1 VNDASSARN
10 LDGDPSEPDALT
22 VSYRCVCGESFSL
35 DTAAGGTCQG
45 CGRTFTAEVVRSAG
59 AETIGI
65 PTVRGDPTAT
75 RPAVDAAADDPRIG
89 ETLGHYRIV
98 HRLGQGG
105 MGTVY
110 QALDESLQRYVALK
124 VISTGEST
132 DENSAR
138 VQSLVQESRAQ
149 ARVNHPNVAHIYYV
163 GRDKK
168 SPFFAMELVDG
179 PTLTQRLADGPL
191 PFAEVVRIALQVADA
206 LRHCANYDIVHGD
219 IKPSNILQADAET
232 VKLSDFGLAQ
242 RLSHVS
248 DGAAGV
254 IGTPNYLSPEAA
266 RGDPLSVQS
275 DMYSLGITLFE
286 LTFGR
291 LPYDLSGSSLLEKL
305 KAHEEAS
312 VEFPESWPQSVPG
325 GWRHVL
331 ERLLAKSPDRRY
343 KDYRAL
349 MVDLKRLRP
358 VALPKAG
365 RTQRGL
371 AWMVDL
377 ALASGAQGLLL
388 APAAA
393 TGVLDQYSGLRPFAA
408 LAIAVVPL
416 LASLLQARWGS
427 TPGKKLFQIRIVDR
441 HGLRPSR
448 TTLGLRMVVQML
460 PIWAGTVRPL
470 YAAAHPAPLAALL
483 AGVALLALLVDAGFA
498 LFHPKGRSLH
508 DLFFGTQVVLDAGNK
523 EAS

>member
-1 VNDASSARN
+1 
-10 LDGDPSEPDALT
+10 
-22 VSYRCVCGESFSL
+22 
-35 DTAAGGTCQG
+35 
-45 CGRTFTAEVVRSAG
+45 
-59 AETIGI
+59 
-65 PTVRGDPTAT
+65 
-75 RPAVDAAADDPRIG
+75 
-89 ETLGHYRIV
+89 
-98 HRLGQGG
+98 
-105 MGTVY
+105 
-110 QALDESLQRYVALK
+110 
-124 VISTGEST
+124 
-132 DENSAR
+132 
-138 VQSLVQESRAQ
+138 
-149 ARVNHPNVAHIYYV
+149 
-163 GRDKK
+163 
-168 SPFFAMELVDG
+168 
-179 PTLTQRLADGPL
+179 
-191 PFAEVVRIALQVADA
+191 
-206 LRHCANYDIVHGD
+206 
-219 IKPSNILQADAET
+219 
-232 VKLSDFGLAQ
+232 
-242 RLSHVS
+242 
-248 DGAAGV
+248 
-254 IGTPNYLSPEAA
+254 
-266 RGDPLSVQS
+266 
-275 DMYSLGITLFE
+275 
-286 LTFGR
+286 
-291 LPYDLSGSSLLEKL
+291 
-305 KAHEEAS
+305 
-312 VEFPESWPQSVPG
+312 VPG